1 MRIETKYV
9 MEKLLRISSKIEN
22 LRKVEKLVDDLSTEF
37 SISSDVYGNILIAT
51 LEAANNAILHGNKL
65 DEKKNVNILCKMENN
80 FLIIKIE
87 DEGGGFDYKNV
98 PDPTA
103 PENIENVNGRGIFLM
118 EKLSD
123 KIEFTR
129 NGATVVLEFNLK

>member
-1 MRIETKYV
+1 MKKTLKIV
-9 MEKLLRISSKIEN
+9 SKIEN
-22 LRKVEKLVDDLSTEF
+22 LRKVEKLVDELSTEYD
-37 SISSDVYGNILIAT
+37 ISADVYGNILIAS

-65 DEKKNVNILCKMENN
+65 DENKNVDISIIMEEHK
-80 FLIIKIE
+80 LTIKID
-87 DEGGGFDYKNV
+87 DEGNGFDYKNV

-129 NGATVVLEFNLK
+129 NGASVELEFNIK

>member
-1 MRIETKYV
+1 
-9 MEKLLRISSKIEN
+9 MEKSLKIVSKIEN
-22 LRKVEKLVDDLSTEF
+22 LRKVEKLVDELSTEF
-37 SISSDVYGNILIAT
+37 NISSDAYGNILIAA

-65 DEKKNVNILCKMENN
+65 DENKMVNISVKMIEHR
-80 FLIIKIE
+80 LIIKID
-87 DEGGGFDYKNV
+87 DEGNGFDYKNV

-123 KIEFTR
+123 KIDFTR
-129 NGATVVLEFNLK
+129 NGASVELEFNIK

>member
-1 MRIETKYV
+1 
-9 MEKLLRISSKIEN
+9 MEKTLKINSKIEN
-22 LRKVEKLVDDLSTEF
+22 LRKVEKLVDEL
-37 SISSDVYGNILIAT
+37 SSDHNISADIYGNILIAA

-65 DEKKNVNILCKMENN
+65 DENKFVNIFVRIEDKKLR
-80 FLIIKIE
+80 IKID
-87 DEGGGFDYKNV
+87 DEGKGFDYKNV

-123 KIEFTR
+123 RIEFTR
-129 NGATVVLEFNLK
+129 NGASVELEFNIK

>member
-1 MRIETKYV
+1 
-9 MEKLLRISSKIEN
+9 MEKSLRIASKIEN
-22 LRKVEKLVDDLSTEF
+22 LRKVEKLVDELSTEYN
-37 SISSDVYGNILIAT
+37 ISADVYGNILIAA

-65 DEKKNVNILCKMENN
+65 VEAKNVDINVSIVEKKLK
-80 FLIIKIE
+80 IKVD
-87 DEGGGFDYKNV
+87 DEGFGFDYKNI

-123 KIEFTR
+123 KIEFSR
-129 NGATVVLEFNLK
+129 NGATVELEFNL

>member
-1 MRIETKYV
+1 
-9 MEKLLRISSKIEN
+9 MEKLLKINSKIEN
-22 LRKVEKLVDDLSTEF
+22 LRKVEKLVDDLSAEYN
-37 SISSDVYGNILIAT
+37 ISADVYGNILIAV

-65 DEKKNVNILCKMENN
+65 DESKSVVIFIKLEEKKLY
-80 FLIIKIE
+80 IKID
-87 DEGGGFDYKNV
+87 DEGVGFDYKNV

-123 KIEFTR
+123 TIEFTR
-129 NGATVVLEFNLK
+129 NGATVELEFNLK

>member
-1 MRIETKYV
+1 
-9 MEKLLRISSKIEN
+9 MEKVLKINSKIEN
-22 LRKVEKLVDDLSTEF
+22 LRKVEKLVDELSSEYN
-37 SISSDVYGNILIAT
+37 ISADVYGNILIAA

-65 DEKKNVNILCKMENN
+65 DESKYVNISV
-80 FLIIKIE
+80 FLDPHKLKIRID
-87 DEGGGFDYKNV
+87 DEGNGFDYKNV

-123 KIEFTR
+123 RIEFTR
-129 NGATVVLEFNLK
+129 NGATVELEFNIK

>member
-1 MRIETKYV
+1 M
-9 MEKLLRISSKIEN
+9 LLHRLLPKNKISIIVVAN
-22 LRKVEKLVDDLSTEF
+22 LFYICSAQ
-37 SISSDVYGNILIAT
+37 ISADIYGNILIAA

-65 DEKKNVNILCKMENN
+65 DEKKFVE
-80 FLIIKIE
+80 IKVRMDDKKLKITID
-87 DEGGGFDYKNV
+87 DEGNGFDYKNV

-123 KIEFTR
+123 HITFAR
-129 NGATVVLEFNLK
+129 NGATVELEFNIK

>member
-1 MRIETKYV
+1 
-9 MEKLLRISSKIEN
+9 MEKSLKIVSKIEN
-22 LRKVEKLVDDLSTEF
+22 LRKVEKLVDELSTEYN
-37 SISSDVYGNILIAT
+37 INADIYGNILIAV

-65 DEKKNVNILCKMENN
+65 DENKFVNILVIIDEKRLN
-80 FLIIKIE
+80 IKID
-87 DEGGGFDYKNV
+87 DEGNGFDYKNV

-123 KIEFTR
+123 KIEFSR
-129 NGATVVLEFNLK
+129 NGATVELEFNIA

>member
-1 MRIETKYV
+1 
-9 MEKLLRISSKIEN
+9 MEKTLKIVSRIEN
-22 LRKVEKLVDDLSTEF
+22 LRKVEKLVDELSTEYN
-37 SISSDVYGNILIAT
+37 ISADIYGNILIAA

-65 DEKKNVNILCKMENN
+65 DENKYVNISVKMEAKK
-80 FLIIKIE
+80 LRIKID
-87 DEGGGFDYKNV
+87 DEGYGFDYKNV

-129 NGATVVLEFNLK
+129 NGATVELEFNIK

>member
-1 MRIETKYV
+1 MKRSLKIA
-9 MEKLLRISSKIEN
+9 SKIEN
-22 LRKVEKLVDDLSTEF
+22 LRKVEKLIDELSTEYN
-37 SISSDVYGNILIAT
+37 ISADVYGNILIAA

-65 DEKKNVNILCKMENN
+65 DENKSVDIVVEIDDTKLK
-80 FLIIKIE
+80 IKID
-87 DEGGGFDYKNV
+87 DEGNGFDYKNV

-123 KIEFTR
+123 HIVFTR
-129 NGATVVLEFNLK
+129 NGATVELEFNIK

>member
-1 MRIETKYV
+1 
-9 MEKLLRISSKIEN
+9 MEKSLKIVSKIEN
-22 LRKVEKLVDDLSTEF
+22 LRKVEKLVDELSTEYN
-37 SISSDVYGNILIAT
+37 INADIYGNILIAV

-65 DEKKNVNILCKMENN
+65 DENKFVNILVKIDEKRLN
-80 FLIIKIE
+80 IKID
-87 DEGGGFDYKNV
+87 DEGNGFDYKNV

-123 KIEFTR
+123 KIEFSR
-129 NGATVVLEFNLK
+129 NGATVELEFNIA